1 VEFGKE
7 TASRH
12 AKDSVRFGHPLL
24 CHQEVV
30 DPDLTGTIARDRWHT
45 FTLAIGCC
53 HTSNRQPV
61 AVKSPN
67 LKDEFS
73 DRKVTLIQAWT
84 LPRWLKG
91 IPAADVSEIND
102 ENKGS
107 RVR

>member
-1 VEFGKE
+1 V
-7 TASRH
+7 AH
-12 AKDSVRFGHPLL
+12 VHP
-24 CHQEVV
+24 
-30 DPDLTGTIARDRWHT
+30 
-45 FTLAIGCC
+45 
-53 HTSNRQPV
+53 SNRLLPHFQ
-61 AVKSPN
+61 SPTRCGKFPN
-67 LKDEFS
+67 FKDEFS